1 MGCSLSQIREEL
13 MAHKGA
19 RMRYKALKGRRK
31 VEERQGVLLE
41 TYPKLFT
48 LYIESQNSTV
58 SFSYAEVLTREVEL
72 EFLPDPLK
80 R

>member
-31 VEERQGVLLE
+31 VEERQGVLVE

-48 LYIESQNSTV
+48 LFVESQNSTV
-58 SFSYAEVLTREVEL
+58 SLSYAEVLTREVEL
-72 EFLPDPLK
+72 ELVRDPRK
-80 R
+80 G